1 MRYSLCSSLLLVA
14 LLSACS
20 TPDSRID
27 SNRAAFDQYPAA
39 VQEKIRAG
47 RVDVGFTPAMVRLA
61 LGEPNRTFTRKTE
74 TGEAE
79 VWIYTDNKP
88 AISFGIGYASGGSRS
103 ATGIGVGTST
113 GGREADEK
121 ARVEF
126 RDGLVFAVESSK

>member
-1 MRYSLCSSLLLVA
+1 MRYSICSSLLLVA

-27 SNRAAFDQYPAA
+27 SNRAAFEQYPAA

-61 LGEPNRTFTRKTE
+61 LGEPSRTFTRKTE

-79 VWIYTDNKP
+79 VWIYTENKP
-88 AISFGIGYASGGSRS
+88 AISFGFGYASGGYRS
-103 ATGIGVGTST
+103 GSAVGVSTST
-113 GGREADEK
+113 GARDPDEK